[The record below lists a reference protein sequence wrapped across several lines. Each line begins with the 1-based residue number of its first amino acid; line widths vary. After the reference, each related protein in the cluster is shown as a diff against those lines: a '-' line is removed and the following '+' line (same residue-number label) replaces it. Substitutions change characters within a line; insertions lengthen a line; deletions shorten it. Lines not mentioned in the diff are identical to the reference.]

1 MRFPGGAVGNFYHF
15 GKSGYGFDFAEID
28 QYHDGK
34 VPKRARGLENSRIK
48 KNQHQDYIDDFIQL
62 AQETNSKAVLVANL
76 FVDNNDILLMIEKLV
91 TNNIEVVGVELGSEL
106 SNRSYFTKGYTIED
120 YIVSAKRCSK
130 KIKDKYPNLK
140 TAVVVAPLGKRKGHR
155 HNVWNEKLSKLDFYD
170 AIIIHSY
177 AKVINGKDKEG
188 QMVFEEAE
196 GKNKTEAFEIYKNR
210 AIDYLTNEYPKQ
222 VQEYVRIF
230 NKPIWV
236 TEWNLQMSKTT
247 GNTLLQSL
255 FVANYLLELLSSPDL
270 KNNFTFSFSSNKKL
284 GILGGVAAAIA
295 IIVIVGFTAINTPI
309 DSTVSSTASN
319 PLLVN
324 IDQTTYQ
331 RADIISISGDTNS
344 YTKSV
349 ELSIENTNGVKIWKE
364 IINPKNDGQF
374 STLIIAGGGGWENNG
389 VYTLKAVQDDLAS
402 EIEFKI
408 IA

>member
-1 MRFPGGAVGNFYHF
+1 MTFITDLDDLIRHHHGDVKKLREIRDTIRHDNFITTEDKNYVESLITMH
-15 GKSGYGFDFAEID
+15 
-28 QYHDGK
+28 
-34 VPKRARGLENSRIK
+34 L
-48 KNQHQDYIDDFIQL
+48 KNQPLDK
-62 AQETNSKAVLVANL
+62 S
-76 FVDNNDILLMIEKLV
+76 
-91 TNNIEVVGVELGSEL
+91 L
-106 SNRSYFTKGYTIED
+106 SRKQPDT
-120 YIVSAKRCSK
+120 
-130 KIKDKYPNLK
+130 KIKL
-140 TAVVVAPLGKRKGHR
+140 
-155 HNVWNEKLSKLDFYD
+155 
-170 AIIIHSY
+170 
-177 AKVINGKDKEG
+177 
-188 QMVFEEAE
+188 Q
-196 GKNKTEAFEIYKNR
+196 
-210 AIDYLTNEYPKQ
+210 PK
-222 VQEYVRIF
+222 
-230 NKPIWV
+230 P
-236 TEWNLQMSKTT
+236 T
-247 GNTLLQSL
+247 
-255 FVANYLLELLSSPDL
+255 LSSPDL
-270 KNNFTFSFSSNKKL
+270 KNNFTFNFSSNKKL

-309 DSTVSSTASN
+309 DSIVSSTASN